1 MRLIIINILIFLTIT
16 GCSQQ
21 RLKDIDLLEAVPQ
34 NTSFVIQV
42 NDTLD
47 LANSSLLM
55 KIFALHPSLK
65 KTIKNITPKNPSL
78 PFVYSIT
85 TIGKDQK
92 TVSFVTKSIPADTLI
107 KYETEINYSGQTIGS
122 ITKGTQ
128 NLYIAQFGNLKM
140 IAESKLLI
148 ENGIRNYVK
157 KIEV

>member
-1 MRLIIINILIFLTIT
+1 M
-16 GCSQQ
+16 
-21 RLKDIDLLEAVPQ
+21 
-34 NTSFVIQV
+34 
-42 NDTLD
+42 
-47 LANSSLLM
+47 
-55 KIFALHPSLK
+55 
-65 KTIKNITPKNPSL
+65 
-78 PFVYSIT
+78 
-85 TIGKDQK
+85 
-92 TVSFVTKSIPADTLI
+92 SFVTKSIPADTLI